1 MINNISSALNAYQTA
16 LSRIGG
22 QTPVAEPKAAPA
34 SNFGDMVKSSLENAV
49 DLGRKSEM
57 MTIAGIQ
64 GKADVQDVVL
74 AVSNAEI
81 ALDTVVAFRDT
92 AVKAYQSILNMQI

>member
-1 MINNISSALNAYQTA
+1 MVSNISSALNAYQTA
-16 LSRIGG
+16 LNRIGSKM
-22 QTPVAEPKAAPA
+22 PIAEAKAAPV
-34 SNFGDMVKSSLENAV
+34 STFGDMVKDSIDKAV
-49 DLGRKSEM
+49 DLSKKSEM

-74 AVSNAEI
+74 AVSNAEM

-92 AVKAYQSILNMQI
+92 AVKAYQAILNMQI